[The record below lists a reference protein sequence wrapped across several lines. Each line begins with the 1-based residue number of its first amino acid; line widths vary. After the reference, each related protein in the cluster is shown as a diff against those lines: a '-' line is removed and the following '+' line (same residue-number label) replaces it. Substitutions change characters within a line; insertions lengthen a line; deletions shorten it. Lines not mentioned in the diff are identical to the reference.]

1 MRTKFPDFTNTEIAF
16 ATKSDA
22 ELKKMHW
29 LFDKMN
35 RPWLV
40 DLGTR
45 FGLFAIRVNF
55 PFAQTILKNTLFEQF
70 CGGRTLL
77 ECVSNVEKLASKNVM
92 TILDYGAEGKDTEDD
107 FNLTMNQIIR
117 AIEFAATQPHI
128 NVVSTKLTGLGRFGL
143 LEKMHNKEE
152 LTDEENEEFNNLL
165 KRIDSICY
173 NANNHGLS
181 VFIDAEETW
190 IQDPVDE
197 IADKMMARYNKTRP
211 VVYNT
216 FQMYRKASLGFLKQ
230 SYEKAQKEGYILG
243 AKLVRG
249 AYMEKERKRAA
260 DMGYPS
266 PIHDSKADTDTD
278 FDDGITYCIE
288 NISGIAS
295 CCASHNQ
302 KSSEIYARLLID
314 NNIEGNHPHVM
325 TSQLYG
331 MSDHLT
337 FNLADAG
344 IHSTKFMPYGP
355 VKEVMPYLMRR
366 AQENTSVTGDMSRE
380 FELIDREMKRRKRK

>member
-1 MRTKFPDFTNTEIAF
+1 
-16 ATKSDA
+16 
-22 ELKKMHW
+22 
-29 LFDKMN
+29 
-35 RPWLV
+35 
-40 DLGTR
+40 
-45 FGLFAIRVNF
+45 
-55 PFAQTILKNTLFEQF
+55 
-70 CGGRTLL
+70 
-77 ECVSNVEKLASKNVM
+77 
-92 TILDYGAEGKDTEDD
+92 
-107 FNLTMNQIIR
+107 
-117 AIEFAATQPHI
+117 
-128 NVVSTKLTGLGRFGL
+128 
-143 LEKMHNKEE
+143 
-152 LTDEENEEFNNLL
+152 
-165 KRIDSICY
+165 
-173 NANNHGLS
+173 
-181 VFIDAEETW
+181 
-190 IQDPVDE
+190 
-197 IADKMMARYNKTRP
+197 
-211 VVYNT
+211 
-216 FQMYRKASLGFLKQ
+216 
-230 SYEKAQKEGYILG
+230 
-243 AKLVRG
+243 
-249 AYMEKERKRAA
+249 
-260 DMGYPS
+260 MGYPS

>member
-173 NANNHGLS
+173 NA
-181 VFIDAEETW
+181 
-190 IQDPVDE
+190 
-197 IADKMMARYNKTRP
+197 
-211 VVYNT
+211 
-216 FQMYRKASLGFLKQ
+216 
-230 SYEKAQKEGYILG
+230 
-243 AKLVRG
+243 
-249 AYMEKERKRAA
+249 
-260 DMGYPS
+260 
-266 PIHDSKADTDTD
+266 
-278 FDDGITYCIE
+278 
-288 NISGIAS
+288 
-295 CCASHNQ
+295 
-302 KSSEIYARLLID
+302 
-314 NNIEGNHPHVM
+314 
-325 TSQLYG
+325 
-331 MSDHLT
+331 
-337 FNLADAG
+337 
-344 IHSTKFMPYGP
+344 
-355 VKEVMPYLMRR
+355 
-366 AQENTSVTGDMSRE
+366 
-380 FELIDREMKRRKRK
+380 